1 MDGNQSEFNMTKET
15 MSSSTAPEGKDLNTN
30 NKIHSDKRQ
39 DLESDASSINKD
51 TLKGGESNDADL
63 DTTKGKDI
71 NTNLRNCTDNQ
82 NKSNMTTETP
92 TMSSRTAPEGKDLNT
107 NDKIHSGKCQ
117 DEESDTTS
125 TKKET
130 NGESKD
136 KDPDTQKR
144 KNAKLCNC
152 SEYYMRK
159 VGIIFGRYGRVVAT
173 HPIVFIITPLILCGL
188 FGLGLLNMSSESD
201 IETLYV
207 PINSRTASE
216 RTEINSL
223 FQDKSDSN
231 FYEQSLGVMN
241 LYGDIIIKSRDN
253 RDVLSLEVVDEIKN
267 ITSQLKKFSFEDG
280 GLNFTYA
287 DVCAVRNGTCL
298 INGEFILDDDF
309 IKRYKGRN
317 ISYPKWTDPQGVPK
331 DLSVYMKGSANAS
344 MVLKSV
350 SSLYLKFNLRQKNIS
365 RSKKWETEFLEFISK
380 MSTNLTDIAYS
391 ASSSLD
397 RELNSNT
404 GQDIFWF
411 SISFTLLITYA
422 SVVASGGNCVSNRS
436 HLARAG
442 VLGVALAILA
452 SFGIL
457 SACGLKFVNI
467 VGVMPF
473 LALGVGVD
481 SMFVIMSEWTE
492 HHLKATTEDQMEATL
507 KGCGGSIT
515 IASLTDVTAFFIGA
529 SSQFISIRNFCI
541 YTGLAL
547 FISYFCHM
555 TFFVGCLALQGR
567 RVRANRH
574 CLTCRKTED
583 KASMELA
590 KKNRFSVFFCSGK
603 IADKR
608 EDDESLFEKLPRIC
622 LTKTI
627 LEIVTKAVV
636 IVVFLIYL
644 SLSIWGVVNL
654 KQGLILSNLI
664 SDTSYFNKYESWRSS
679 DFETKFSISF
689 TFENIDY
696 LNEAQVNSMRHFME
710 SVQRDSVV
718 ESNSLLCWYDQY
730 DFSNVSQKQF
740 IGNLKTFLTHRPYI
754 SNDVEFTSDGSA
766 VKASRCY
773 VFTVNLPDSTD
784 QGNLMLRMRELAD
797 GSELDVFAYTPP
809 FIFFEQYVV
818 ILPNT
823 IQTVGIAVICMLV
836 ITIIFMPNPI
846 MVVLVTLNMISIL
859 VGIFGFLYF
868 WDLTLS
874 SITMIHLIMSVGF
887 SVDFSVH
894 VCHGFI
900 SSDKDNK
907 DDMVRDALKTSVA
920 PVINGGLSS
929 LIGICTLAGSQSYV
943 FRSFFKIMV
952 LVITFGLT
960 HSMLLLPV
968 ILSLIGPTNDCNNK
982 VGLLSSQIENK
993 YISPTEMHKSNNL
1006 SGNPTTAT
1014 KEQGC
1019 VKESFSTTSDA
1030 KEQTNKSP
1038 NRSQETSNIDAG
1050 LTPIESMDHESMAT
1064 RNTKANS
1071 IEQGKE
1077 SATYN
1082 TTTGAKLEDGVTSQ
1096 VSQTTSP
1103 HVAENAQKQDSG
1115 NKSSGIAPEGII
1127 PNVTSTTET
1136 QDSTNL

>member
-1 MDGNQSEFNMTKET
+1 MDRNQTDSNITTETPTMPSSTAPEIKDKIDNGKCQDEDSDATSTKSELDNGESKDKVPDTKNGKDINTNLGNSSDNQSKSNMTTQTPT
-15 MSSSTAPEGKDLNTN
+15 MSPSTAPEGKDLNTN
-30 NKIHSDKRQ
+30 NKVHNGKCQDEDSDVTSTKSEL
-39 DLESDASSINKD
+39 DN
-51 TLKGGESNDADL
+51 GESKDKVP
-63 DTTKGKDI
+63 DTKNGKDI
-71 NTNLRNCTDNQ
+71 NTNLGNSSDNQ
-82 NKSNMTTETP
+82 SKSNMTTQTP
-92 TMSSRTAPEGKDLNT
+92 TMSPITAPEGKDLNT
-107 NDKIHSGKCQ
+107 NNKVHNGKRQ
-117 DEESDTTS
+117 DEEFGATS

-130 NGESKD
+130 NSESKD
-136 KDPDTQKR
+136 KDTKKR
-144 KNAKLCNC
+144 KNANLRNC
-152 SEYYMRK
+152 SDNYMEK
-159 VGIIFGRYGRVVAT
+159 VGMLFGRYGKFVAT
-173 HPIVFIITPLILCGL
+173 YPFLFIITPLIVCGL
-188 FGLGLLNMSSESD
+188 LGVGLLNMSSESD

-207 PINSRTASE
+207 PINSPTASD
-216 RTEINSL
+216 RTKVNSL
-223 FQDKSDSN
+223 FPDKSDSN
-231 FYEQSLGVMN
+231 FYEHSLGLMN

-253 RDVLSLEVVDEIKN
+253 RDVLSLEVVDEIRN
-267 ITSQLKKFSFEDG
+267 ITSQLKQFSFEDG
-280 GLNFTYA
+280 GLNFTYT
-287 DVCAVRNGTCL
+287 DVCAVRDGACF
-298 INGEFILDDDF
+298 INGEFILADYF
-309 IKRYKGRN
+309 IRLYQGGN
-317 ISYPKWTDPQGVPK
+317 ISYPKWTDPQGIPT
-331 DLSVYMKGSANAS
+331 DLSLSIKGSVNTS

-350 SSLYLKFNLRQKNIS
+350 STLYLKFHLRQKNIS
-365 RSKKWETEFLEFISK
+365 RSQKWETEFLDFISK

-391 ASSSLD
+391 VSSSLD
-397 RELNSNT
+397 QELNSNT

-422 SVVASGGNCVSNRS
+422 SVVAAGGNCVSNRS

-442 VLGVALAILA
+442 VIGVALAILA

-457 SACGLKFVNI
+457 SAGGVKFVNI

-492 HHLKATTEDQMEATL
+492 HHHKATTEDQMEAAL

-515 IASLTDVTAFFIGA
+515 IASLTDVTAFLIGA

-547 FISYFCHM
+547 AISYFCHM
-555 TFFVGCLALQGR
+555 TFFIGCLALQGR
-567 RVRANRH
+567 RVRDNRH
-574 CLTCRKTED
+574 CVTCRKTED
-583 KASMELA
+583 KATMKMA
-590 KKNRFSVFFCSGK
+590 KKNLVIVELCSGK
-603 IADKR
+603 MADKR
-608 EDDESLFEKLPRIC
+608 EDDESVFEKLPRIC

-627 LEIVTKAVV
+627 LQKVTKALV
-636 IVVFLIYL
+636 IFVFLIYL
-644 SLSIWGVVNL
+644 GLSIWGVLNL

-679 DFETKFSISF
+679 EFETKFSISF

-696 LNEAQVNSMRHFME
+696 LNEAQVNSMRNFME
-710 SVQRDSVV
+710 SVQHESIV
-718 ESNSLLCWYDQY
+718 ENNSLLCWYHQY
-730 DFSNVSQKQF
+730 VVSNNFSNVSKIQF
-740 IGNLKTFLTHRPYI
+740 ISNLKAFLTHRPYI
-754 SNDVEFTSDGSA
+754 SNDIEFTSDGSA

-823 IQTVGIAVICMLV
+823 IQTVGIAVVCMLV
-836 ITIIFMPNPI
+836 ITIIFMPHPI

-894 VCHGFI
+894 VCHGFM

-907 DDMVRDALKTSVA
+907 DDMARDALKTSAA

-952 LVITFGLT
+952 LVISFGLA

-968 ILSLIGPTNDCNNK
+968 ILSLIGPANDCNNK
-982 VGLLSSQIENK
+982 VGLLASQTEDK
-993 YISPTEMHKSNNL
+993 DISLKSTKPNLTPTTEIHDSKNL
-1006 SGNPTTAT
+1006 SVNPTTVA

-1019 VKESFSTTSDA
+1019 VNEEK
-1030 KEQTNKSP
+1030 P
-1038 NRSQETSNIDAG
+1038 NIAT
-1050 LTPIESMDHESMAT
+1050 LTPTES
-1064 RNTKANS
+1064 
-1071 IEQGKE
+1071 
-1077 SATYN
+1077 
-1082 TTTGAKLEDGVTSQ
+1082 
-1096 VSQTTSP
+1096 
-1103 HVAENAQKQDSG
+1103 
-1115 NKSSGIAPEGII
+1115 II
-1127 PNVTSTTET
+1127 PNITSTTEI
-1136 QDSTNL
+1136 QVSTKL